1 MLISSELKMNHV
13 EQMVLL
19 SPLTSVPIITAPKN
33 TEGVDGTCLAIF
45 MKKWDFFP
53 SLQFFQQIAHD
64 AHKVYINA
72 CTQSLQSRPTL
83 CDPMDCS
90 SSDYT
95 SHGILQVRILE

>member
-45 MKKWDFFP
+45 MKK
-53 SLQFFQQIAHD
+53 
-64 AHKVYINA
+64 
-72 CTQSLQSRPTL
+72 
-83 CDPMDCS
+83 
-90 SSDYT
+90 
-95 SHGILQVRILE
+95 